1 MKHVKAFAIKFAA
14 TFVLLYL
21 VLGGVQ
27 GITFGDVFL
36 MSLVLGGAAYLLGDL
51 FLLPRTSNTVAA
63 LADLGLAFILI
74 YFMSG
79 GMTDGGPYLTR
90 SVLAALALM
99 VFELFFH
106 QYIIQNVLPNRRKTR
121 KAPSNLRYQTEASEQ
136 IHPEFP
142 TKLTDEFHLKNRDKE

>member
-1 MKHVKAFAIKFAA
+1 MKHVKAFALKFLA

-21 VLGGVQ
+21 ILAGVQ

-36 MSLVLGGAAYLLGDL
+36 ISLLLGAIAYVLGDL
-51 FLLPRTSNTVAA
+51 ILLPRTSNTLAA
-63 LADLGLAFILI
+63 LADFGLAFILI
-74 YFMSG
+74 YFMSDG
-79 GMTDGGPYLTR
+79 VTDGGPYLTR

-106 QYIIQNVLPNRRKTR
+106 RYVVRNILPKRSRVK
-121 KAPSNLRYQTEASEQ
+121 KAPVNLQYQTEASEQ

>member
-1 MKHVKAFAIKFAA
+1 MKHVKAFALKFMA

-36 MSLVLGGAAYLLGDL
+36 MSLVLGAAAYLLGDL
-51 FLLPRTSNTVAA
+51 FLLPRTSNTVAS

-79 GMTDGGPYLTR
+79 GMSDGGPYLTR
-90 SVLAALALM
+90 SILAALAIM

-106 QYIIQNVLPNRRKTR
+106 HYIIHNVLPNRRKAR
-121 KAPSNLRYQTEASEQ
+121 RAPANFRYQTEASEQ